1 MFSEEL
7 TPEEGWIIRWQYRH
21 LGHFHKALFEAICA
35 ADKENLDR
43 LSLGFPDEI
52 SGYRKYTRQ
61 AGWWKKVQKKG
72 KETGRWRS
80 VV

>member
-7 TPEEGWIIRWQYRH
+7 TPEEDWIAKWQYKH
-21 LGHFHKALFEAICA
+21 LGHFRKALFDAICA
-35 ADKENLDR
+35 TDKENLDR
-43 LSLGFPDEI
+43 LSPGFPDEI
-52 SGYRKYTRQ
+52 NGYRKYTRQ